1 VRRWLPLIVLGL
13 LLLAILF
20 GGDMIAALTPPP
32 PPTATSTVTLRPSPT
47 LTTTPTETAT
57 PTVTFTPT
65 PTDTPTPVCTPTITP
80 TVTSTP
86 TIAYPRATVL
96 VQANCRYGPGVGYL
110 YEWGLY
116 PGDRVEIRGRNEA
129 GTWAYVKPRYYMDLC
144 WVNAS
149 LLEISGDIFS
159 VPPTEPV
166 LPFTELYDPP
176 RNVRASRQGT
186 QVWIAWDPVW
196 MTEDDYRGY
205 LVEAWV
211 CHDGQLVFTPVGV
224 LDTTMI
230 ALEDEPGC
238 SEPSHGRVYAVDK
251 HGYTRWVAVPWP
263 R

>member
-1 VRRWLPLIVLGL
+1 VRRWLLLVPLGL

-20 GGDMIAALTPPP
+20 GGDIVAALTPPP
-32 PPTATSTVTLRPSPT
+32 TPTATSTPTLTPSPT
-47 LTTTPTETAT
+47 PTRTPTRTSTPTGTAT
-57 PTVTFTPT
+57 PTPTHTPIYS
-65 PTDTPTPVCTPTITP
+65 PTITP
-80 TVTSTP
+80 TVTPTP
-86 TIAYPRATVL
+86 TIDYPHATVL
-96 VQANCRYGPGVGYL
+96 TQANCRYGPGAGYL

-116 PGDRVEIRGRNEA
+116 AGDRLEIRGRNDA
-129 GTWAYVKPRYYMDLC
+129 GTWVYVKPRSYMDLC

-149 LLEISGDIFS
+149 LLQVAGDIFS
-159 VPPTEPV
+159 VPPTNPV

-176 RNVRASRQGT
+176 RNVRATRQGN
-186 QVWIAWDPVW
+186 QVWVAWDPVW

-230 ALEDEPGC
+230 PLEDEPGC
-238 SEPSHGRVYAVDK
+238 SEPSSARVYTVDK